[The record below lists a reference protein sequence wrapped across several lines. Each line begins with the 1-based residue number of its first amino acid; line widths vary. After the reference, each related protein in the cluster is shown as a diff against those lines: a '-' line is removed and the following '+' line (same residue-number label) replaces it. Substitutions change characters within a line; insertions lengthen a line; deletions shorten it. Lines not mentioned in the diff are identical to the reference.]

1 MEWPQDWALRGGRAD
16 WPQLAALG
24 YAVGVYGA
32 ALAGLL
38 SGDVIVQC
46 VAALA
51 LAHSL
56 VVAAYLI
63 HECAHNTVFVSQ
75 AANRR
80 LGALLSWGVGAGYG
94 RYDDIRRKHLRH
106 HSERADVI
114 AYDYRALLQ
123 RHPALLRTVQIAEW
137 AYIPAVDLLM
147 HALVI
152 VLPFTSPAR
161 RDRRARV
168 LFQLALRGSLFAAM
182 AWITPTAPLF
192 YALAYLLFLHVLRF
206 MDVHQHTYA
215 VLTTLDDGTPAHAA
229 GDRAYEH
236 RNTYSNPLS
245 PAHPALD
252 WLTLNFGY
260 HNAHHIHPTTPWHA
274 LPALHRARAA
284 GEPART
290 LPFTALLKSYH
301 RHRVARVLHGD
312 PPDHRITDPEAFIG
326 VLGVSFLTAH

>member
-1 MEWPQDWALRGGRAD
+1 MDWALRGGRAD

-24 YAVGVYGA
+24 YAVSVYA
-32 ALAGLL
+32 AAIGGLL
-38 SGDVIVQC
+38 SDTVLVRGF
-46 VAALA
+46 ATLA

-80 LGALLSWGVGAGYG
+80 LGAALSWLVGAGYG

-123 RHPALLRTVQIAEW
+123 RHPALLRAVQAAEW

-152 VLPFTSPAR
+152 VLPFTSPTR

-168 LFQLALRGSLFAAM
+168 LINLVVRSGLFIGM
-182 AWITPTAPLF
+182 AWIAPTAPLY
-192 YALAYLLFLHVLRF
+192 YALAYLLFLHALRF

-215 VLTTLDDGTPAHAA
+215 VLTTLDDGTPHSAA

-245 PAHPALD
+245 PAHPWLD
-252 WLTLNFGY
+252 RLMLNFGY
-260 HNAHHIHPTTPWHA
+260 HNAHHIHPSTPWHQ
-274 LPALHRARAA
+274 LPALHRAQTATTADRV
-284 GEPART
+284 
-290 LPFTALLKSYH
+290 LPFSALLRSYH
-301 RHRVARVLHGD
+301 RHRVARVLNGD
-312 PPDHRITDPEAFIG
+312 APDHAIGAPQDFIG